1 MDQKELK
8 VGAAKS
14 KLGVSEYRDAVRAS
28 VQQIQQSN
36 LALISAGVAFFSML
50 SLFPALAAVIAVLG
64 LISDPELVVAQLEE
78 MRSLLPPDVFTIIN
92 DQVVSLVT
100 SSSNKLGR
108 AGVLSLL
115 LALWSARAG
124 VGAMITGLNSVYNK
138 RNRNTAKHYLRALL
152 LTVALIGVGITSL
165 ISLVVIPLILA
176 FFPLGAVG
184 TFLVDALRW
193 IVTILVLFGGIGLL
207 YRFGPNGK
215 TARFK
220 FLSVGGVVAVV
231 FWVIMSIGFA
241 YYVTN
246 FGNYNQIYGSIGAVV
261 AMLIWL
267 WFSSFL
273 VLYGAAL
280 NAQIEQRMARGAR
293 GQEDHDLPVKPRP

>member
-14 KLGVSEYRDAVRAS
+14 KLGASGYRDAVRAS

-124 VGAMITGLNSVYNK
+124 VGAMITGLNSVYNR

-184 TFLVDALRW
+184 TFLIDALRW

-220 FLSVGGVVAVV
+220 FLSAGAVVAVV

-293 GQEDHDLPVKPRP
+293 GQEEHDLPVKPRP